1 MHIETAEIFSEAFAR
16 RPNLITGI
24 EARTKLVFVITG
36 LAINLLSTSV
46 ITPLCIA
53 AACLIGLLSVK
64 VPLKTLLLRL
74 AMPAVMALVILV
86 TQVFLA
92 GGKPLFTLSM
102 WGLSLTGYVEGTLRG
117 LLIMCRVLGGV
128 SLVLLLSL
136 STPADKL
143 FLAAGWFKVP
153 RIIIELALLIY
164 RYIFVLAEEFITMRE
179 AQRVRLGY
187 RNWRQSM
194 RSLSTLG
201 ACLILRAYD
210 RAERVFEAMLV
221 RGYAGAN
228 FSASEP
234 FSKKDG
240 LVAVC
245 LGAVLVMF
253 YLTGR
258 MAA

>member
-1 MHIETAEIFSEAFAR
+1 MHIETAEIFSDVFAR
-16 RPNLITGI
+16 RPNFLTGI
-24 EARTKLVFVITG
+24 EARTKLVFVVIG

-53 AACLIGLLSVK
+53 VVCLAALLSIRI
-64 VPLKTLLLRL
+64 PLKTLLLRL
-74 AMPAVMALVILV
+74 AMPTVMGLVILV
-86 TQVFLA
+86 TQVFWY
-92 GGKPLFTLSM
+92 GGEPLFSVPL
-102 WGLSLTGYVEGTLRG
+102 WGLSLTGYAEGMARG

-143 FLAAGWFKVP
+143 FLAAGWFRVP

-164 RYIFVLAEEFITMRE
+164 RYVFVLAEEFVTMRE
-179 AQRVRLGY
+179 AQRLRLGY
-187 RNWRQSM
+187 HNWRQSM
-194 RSLSTLG
+194 RSVSTLG

-221 RGYAGAN
+221 RGYTGTN
-228 FSASEP
+228 FSGAQA

-245 LGAVLVMF
+245 LGVVLVMF
-253 YLTGR
+253 FLAGR
-258 MAA
+258 MGA